1 MEHALPL
8 AGTPYVEIAIIKE
21 VFIRNLHAP
30 LHEILFPTHAFRN
43 ERGLR
48 QKDYGGLFRRLAHL

>member
-21 VFIRNLHAP
+21 VFIRNLHARFMKYFFP
-30 LHEILFPTHAFRN
+30 YMLFETKEAYAKKIMEAYLEGLHI
-43 ERGLR
+43 
-48 QKDYGGLFRRLAHL
+48 